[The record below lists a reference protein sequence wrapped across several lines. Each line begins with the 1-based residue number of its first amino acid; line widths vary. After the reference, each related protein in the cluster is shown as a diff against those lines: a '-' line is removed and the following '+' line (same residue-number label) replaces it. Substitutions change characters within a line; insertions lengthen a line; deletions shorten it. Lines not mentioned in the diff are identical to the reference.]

1 MTNDL
6 KFFYVKAEKA
16 YQSRQH
22 CYLQDSKLCRLP
34 NLPGDQPRTPDSFSF
49 SRDPLWQSTAVL
61 AGPKRQQNAIPPTT
75 GLYSCALQFDLST
88 CTIIY
93 VVALLIYQM
102 YILIS
107 YPQASFWDH
116 FSFRSSETGSWFI
129 QVGEIDLKDLN
140 SWLFVQAL
148 CDKIDRSHPSDPL
161 FDVLLEVSAQVI

>member
-22 CYLQDSKLCRLP
+22 CHLQDSKLCRLP

-61 AGPKRQQNAIPPTT
+61 AGPKRQHNAIPPTT

-102 YILIS
+102 YILLS
-107 YPQASFWDH
+107 YLQASFWDH

-129 QVGEIDLKDLN
+129 QV
-140 SWLFVQAL
+140 
-148 CDKIDRSHPSDPL
+148 
-161 FDVLLEVSAQVI
+161 